1 MHVNALKA
9 KTAAQKAL
17 AALKKDLGISDT
29 LIGYVER
36 ERRVGDWARRNIDAI
51 VHSRRSV

>member
-17 AALKKDLGISDT
+17 AASKKDLGISDT

-36 ERRVGDWARRNIDAI
+36 ERRIGDWGEAEHRR
-51 VHSRRSV
+51 HRP